1 VVIGTDY
8 IGSYKSNY
16 HTSTTTTALITKL
29 IEYVDRIVNQENGE
43 FMEDSFLLALVS
55 VRAICV

>member
-1 VVIGTDY
+1 MVIGTDY

-16 HTSTTTTALITKL
+16 HTTTTALITKL